1 MPQDADTPTAAPT
14 PAPTPAVTGVPEPL
28 LAVRGLRV
36 AFGDRDVVHGVDL
49 DVARGERV
57 AIVGQSGSGKSTV
70 VAAVLQLLP
79 GAGHVTGGTV
89 HLGGDELT
97 GGGEARMR
105 TVRGAR
111 IGLVP
116 QDPSTNLNPS
126 MTVGAQVADA
136 LRAGGARGRA
146 EVGRRVVALMAE
158 AGIPDAER
166 RAGQYP
172 HEFSG
177 GMRQRVLIAIALAR
191 DPELLIAD
199 EPTSA
204 LDVTVQRQILDHLQT
219 LVDAHGTSL
228 LFITHDLGVAADRTD
243 RIVVMLDGRVVEQG
257 TPRQILLDPQHEY
270 TKRLVAAAP
279 TVAAAAAL
287 RAEQPAPAEEGGQ
300 EARPDP
306 ILVVTDLVK
315 EYRLRGR
322 RGETVRAVDGI
333 SFEVPRGTTTAV
345 VGESGSG
352 KTTLSRIVLG
362 IEPATSGTALIDG
375 EGITA
380 SRGAARR
387 ALRRRVQPVFQDPY
401 GSLDPTSSV
410 ERLVD
415 EPLRIFGVGDRAT
428 RRARVAELLDQ
439 VALPRSVAQSRPGE
453 LSGGQRQRVAIAR
466 ALALEPELLI
476 CDEAVSALDVLVQEQ
491 ILQLLAD
498 LQDRLG
504 LSYLFIT
511 HDLAVVRQIAHSV
524 VVMRRGRIVER
535 GSVDDVFLAPTDEY
549 THHLLGAIPGASLA
563 V

>member
-1 MPQDADTPTAAPT
+1 MPQDADTPTA
-14 PAPTPAVTGVPEPL
+14 APTPAVTGVPEPL

-300 EARPDP
+300 EARPDL

>member
-1 MPQDADTPTAAPT
+1 MPQDADTPTA
-14 PAPTPAVTGVPEPL
+14 APTPAVTGVPEPL